1 MNNKEMIVLCVFAL
15 IALVG
20 WLAAL
25 AGRETIEDL
34 AKEIRF
40 LRSENVRLESLLKA
54 SEARCLSYT
63 NGASKEPSTVEA
75 LAALQAKCRRAVTCD
90 DCGKDL
96 PLFCGC
102 PGGHWPETYAADLAE
117 YPHEGAQELSA
128 AIAAKVKEYMEV
140 NS

>member
-75 LAALQAKCRRAVTCD
+75 
-90 DCGKDL
+90 
-96 PLFCGC
+96 
-102 PGGHWPETYAADLAE
+102 
-117 YPHEGAQELSA
+117 
-128 AIAAKVKEYMEV
+128 IAAKVKEYMEV